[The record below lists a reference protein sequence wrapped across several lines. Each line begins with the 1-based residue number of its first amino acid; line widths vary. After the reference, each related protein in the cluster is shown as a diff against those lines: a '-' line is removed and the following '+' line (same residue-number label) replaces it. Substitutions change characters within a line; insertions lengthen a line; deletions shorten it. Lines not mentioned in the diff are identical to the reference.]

1 MKSHSIIQFGI
12 AFVLA
17 AAVVLVYREPMGIVM
32 AILVLMMFA
41 LLKMLEKHDPHF
53 FEMDDDEDDL
63 GWD

>member
-1 MKSHSIIQFGI
+1 MNSESLIQFGI
-12 AFVLA
+12 AFIV
-17 AAVVLVYREPMGIVM
+17 AVGVIIVYQEPMGIVM

-53 FEMDDDEDDL
+53 YEMDDDEDDL

>member
-1 MKSHSIIQFGI
+1 MNSESLIQFGI
-12 AFVLA
+12 ACIV
-17 AAVVLVYREPMGIVM
+17 AVGVIIVYQEPMGIVM

>member
-1 MKSHSIIQFGI
+1 MNSESLIQFGI

-53 FEMDDDEDDL
+53 FEMDDDDDDL